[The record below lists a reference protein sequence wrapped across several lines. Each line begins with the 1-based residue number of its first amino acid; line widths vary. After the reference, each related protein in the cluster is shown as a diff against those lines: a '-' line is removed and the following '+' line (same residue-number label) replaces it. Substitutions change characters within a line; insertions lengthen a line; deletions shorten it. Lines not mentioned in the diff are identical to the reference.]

1 MEEETKMIF
10 PPMLKRR
17 RSASLPRDLGDS
29 FFIGES
35 DFHSD
40 IYDDTNDDEF
50 TPIPGTEMKNETNV
64 NLISRESQ
72 IEEKRVS
79 VSLQSKLFSLN
90 MIMKI
95 IFMIVTGACSS
106 ILYEMVLKID
116 NGSSLFAAF
125 VLHVWIVLIS
135 LPNAV
140 HYLYQPKIP
149 IYFHLLIVT
158 LSFSFLFLKS
168 FAIQLLPMPIIIVC
182 SNMQLV
188 LGLVVGKLLFK
199 KIFCQMQYLS
209 VLAITVGVIVIT
221 LSSSSSS
228 SSSSTSSSSL
238 ETLQGV
244 LYILFAILSI
254 AIMIPVGSMIV
265 QRYNADIEEQIF
277 FQHLLSFPLF
287 FLQWH
292 RIQPVIDRLY
302 LSSLTATTLADT
314 SASSTSSVS
323 MVITLWGFPIPII
336 FFLLLGTTILGQI
349 NRYLTMEISLSLNP
363 LLSQLLNAINKTIVL
378 LVSMIYFNSPPYPS
392 LIVWLG
398 VIIQTLGSVG
408 YVQASFSETSS
419 GNFKPNQRASRFSRS
434 SSMMSPRFSLSLS
447 NRGGVISE
455 MDLNHL
461 RHLAAKKER
470 ERLIQEGNESLKLN
484 AMNASEEREVDES
497 QRSKA
502 EKTKGTPEEDE
513 GGGGM
518 RRRRVAYASLPEIK
532 QIN

>member
-1 MEEETKMIF
+1 VRWQTKIAGKMEEETF

-17 RSASLPRDLGDS
+17 RSASLPRDLGDG

-40 IYDDTNDDEF
+40 VYDDTNDELPELHE
-50 TPIPGTEMKNETNV
+50 TATVPQELPETN
-64 NLISRESQ
+64 
-72 IEEKRVS
+72 
-79 VSLQSKLFSLN
+79 SLDIQSKLFSVSMMAKIFL
-90 MIMKI
+90 MIL
-95 IFMIVTGACSS
+95 TGAFSS

-125 VLHVWIVLIS
+125 ILHVWIVLIS
-135 LPNAV
+135 LPNAF
-140 HYLYQPKIP
+140 HYLFQPKIP
-149 IYFHLLIVT
+149 MYFHLLVVG

-188 LGLVVGKLLFK
+188 LGLVVGKLLFQ
-199 KIFCQMQYLS
+199 KIFCLFQYLS
-209 VLAITVGVIVIT
+209 VLAITVGVILIT
-221 LSSSSSS
+221 LSSTSSSTQSSSSSS
-228 SSSSTSSSSL
+228 SSV

-244 LYILFAILSI
+244 CYILLAILSI

-265 QRYNADIEEQIF
+265 QKYNADIEEQIF
-277 FQHLLSFPLF
+277 FQHFFSLPLF

-302 LSSLTATTLADT
+302 SSSAAAAAAVDMSLSA
-314 SASSTSSVS
+314 SASSASSSVL
-323 MVITLWGFPIPII
+323 VLWKIPIPLI
-336 FFLLLGTTILGQI
+336 FFFLIGTTILGQI

-398 VIIQTLGSVG
+398 VVIQTVGSIG

-419 GNFKPNQRASRFSRS
+419 GNFKPNKRLSRFSRT
-434 SSMMSPRFSLSLS
+434 SLSLS
-447 NRGGVISE
+447 KKGSAISE

-461 RHLAAKKER
+461 RLIAAKKER
-470 ERLIQEGNESLKLN
+470 ERLIQEGNANLKLN
-484 AMNASEEREVDES
+484 SSNERDGEREE
-497 QRSKA
+497 KA
-502 EKTKGTPEEDE
+502 KTPD
-513 GGGGM
+513 GGM
-518 RRRRVAYASLPEIK
+518 RRRVAYSSLSEIK
-532 QIN
+532 HTQ